1 MGKNRF
7 HGTAAGCP
15 TPGIRVGTR
24 RRSNLPGCP
33 REGVDVT
40 SGLDSTSVTSLRRAR
55 ILWNSLRHLGR
66 LTDVARAA
74 VSDRACDP
82 RLNDDHGTNTEISP
96 DFRMCSGPGQ
106 DEVLHP

>member
-1 MGKNRF
+1 MRLAIASLLILRF
-7 HGTAAGCP
+7 AGM
-15 TPGIRVGTR
+15 
-24 RRSNLPGCP
+24 
-33 REGVDVT
+33 
-40 SGLDSTSVTSLRRAR
+40 LDSTSVTSLRRAR
-55 ILWNSLRHLGR
+55 IVWNSLRHLGR

-82 RLNDDHGTNTEISP
+82 RLSDDHGTNTEISP